1 MIDFATVKMIAKAA
15 AGDRKGATALEYALI
30 AAAIAIG
37 VMAAYRS
44 MFNKLTDMLNGINFT

>member
-1 MIDFATVKMIAKAA
+1 MTHFETIKMIAKAA
-15 AGDRKGATALEYALI
+15 AADRKGATALEYALI

-44 MFNKLTDMLNGINFT
+44 MFGRLTGFLDNISFT